1 MRHHSTTERR
11 TRLALINSPCS
22 DAASDA
28 EWAGQRHSGGIMN
41 YLANSLSREIL
52 YIHPESVDSFASR
65 CADSTCFSE
74 RGRSFF
80 IFVYREKKMP
90 LPQPRLT
97 RLYHRALD
105 VQRRKRSGSML
116 FSHLLL
122 LDSSTRLC
130 LLPFG
135 RFNPHTHETS
145 PFNQF
150 STGFATSRLRYLPS
164 STSRASIYYRR

>member
-97 RLYHRALD
+97 RLYHWALD
-105 VQRRKRSGSML
+105 VQRRKRSGSMESIDAF
-116 FSHLLL
+116 FS
-122 LDSSTRLC
+122 SSSFRFIHSSMSSPVW
-130 LLPFG
+130 PF
-135 RFNPHTHETS
+135 
-145 PFNQF
+145 Q
-150 STGFATSRLRYLPS
+150 STYT
-164 STSRASIYYRR
+164 